1 MTLRSELLTQD
12 EQKNLNQIRSSI
24 RVQAFIND
32 RWVTVTVKG
41 GNYTLY
47 DENEKIREVSFDIEL
62 PRTLTQ
68 EQ

>member
-1 MTLRSELLTQD
+1 MGNGNR
-12 EQKNLNQIRSSI
+12 
-24 RVQAFIND
+24 
-32 RWVTVTVKG
+32 KG
-41 GNYTLY
+41 GNYTIY